1 MLAAALVLVSS
12 ALIGVLGCSS
22 LAASSLSATSPEPTA
37 LRPRALRPADSPPH
51 DRQGAPGEADVAV
64 PDGTTV
70 FNDDIP
76 AVANLDPS
84 LLRALR
90 RAATD
95 AAGDGVEFYVYS
107 GWRSRRY
114 QEQLFREAV
123 SKYGSKEEA
132 ARWVAIPGTSAHE
145 WGNAVD
151 LGHSDATAWLS
162 KHGAKYG
169 VCQIYRD
176 EPWHYERRPNAVD
189 HGCPPLYADRTQDP
203 RTHR

>member
-1 MLAAALVLVSS
+1 MSSSESARAAGRRTRSRILAAALVLVTA

-37 LRPRALRPADSPPH
+37 LRPRALRPADSPPR

-70 FNDDIP
+70 F
-76 AVANLDPS
+76 
-84 LLRALR
+84 
-90 RAATD
+90 
-95 AAGDGVEFYVYS
+95 EFYVYS
-107 GWRSRRY
+107 GWRSRED
-114 QEQLFREAV
+114 QEQLFRAAV

-132 ARWVAIPGTSAHE
+132 ARWVATPGTSAHE
-145 WGNAVD
+145 RGNAVD

-169 VCQIYRD
+169 VCQIYRN

-189 HGCPPLYADRTQDP
+189 HGCPAPYADPTQDP